1 MYVLWHQ
8 MKNYSS
14 LNQSTNFQ
22 LIPKFDKEG
31 SKGRIKAMY
40 QFGSQDVSLYNV
52 ERFHWF
58 CKLKGKN

>member
-1 MYVLWHQ
+1 

-40 QFGSQDVSLYNV
+40 QLGSQDVSLYNV